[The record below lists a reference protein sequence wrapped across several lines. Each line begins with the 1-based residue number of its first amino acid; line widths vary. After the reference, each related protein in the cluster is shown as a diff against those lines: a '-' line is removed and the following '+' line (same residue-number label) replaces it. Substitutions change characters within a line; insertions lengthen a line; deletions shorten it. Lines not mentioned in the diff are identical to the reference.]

1 MVTVIAATKSKTIVQ
16 KSASRRGP
24 DLEQASRQTE
34 VVIGGVVAKWCVN
47 ALPMSDFYASQSCSF
62 RATRMQ
68 PNWTCSEKRLL
79 QELPYFS
86 SQDFSGAREI
96 HGHLRLAFFS
106 QTY

>member
-16 KSASRRGP
+16 KSASHRGP

-47 ALPMSDFYASQSCSF
+47 ALLYASQSCSF
-62 RATRMQ
+62 RPTRMQ
-68 PNWTCSEKRLL
+68 SNWTCSEKRLL

-86 SQDFSGAREI
+86 SPDFSGAREI
-96 HGHLRLAFFS
+96 HGHLQLAFFS
-106 QTY
+106 QTC